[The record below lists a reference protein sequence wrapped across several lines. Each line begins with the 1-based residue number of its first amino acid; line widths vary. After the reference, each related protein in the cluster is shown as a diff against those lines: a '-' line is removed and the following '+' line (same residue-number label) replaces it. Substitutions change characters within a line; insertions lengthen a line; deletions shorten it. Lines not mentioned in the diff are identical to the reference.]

1 MRLFVSIDLPD
12 SLTDAIA
19 EVQTE
24 LEPASGLR
32 MTDPAQAHLTLK
44 FLGET
49 DSDRVDEITGA
60 LEAAVE
66 RAGIAPFDATV
77 EGLGVFPELSY
88 ITVVW
93 LGIGAGGDEITAISD
108 SVETAL
114 VDRGFEPAEHAFT
127 PHVTIARMDHAGGK
141 EHVQRVVTEQDPTVG
156 TMTVDAI
163 TLKESTLTDEG
174 PRYETVATVSLPH
187 TGA

>member
-12 SLTDAIA
+12 SLTDAVA
-19 EVQTE
+19 SVQSE

-32 MTDPAQAHLTLK
+32 MTDPAQTHLTLK

-49 DSDRVDEITGA
+49 DSRRVDEIMEA

-66 RAGIAPFDATV
+66 RAGIAPFEATV

-93 LGIGAGGDEITAISD
+93 IGIGSGGDEITTIHE
-108 SVETAL
+108 SVESAL
-114 VDRGFEPAEHAFT
+114 VDRGFDPADHTFT
-127 PHVTIARMDHAGGK
+127 PHATIARVDHAGGK
-141 EHVQRVVTEQDPTVG
+141 EHVQQVVTQQDPTIG